1 MENDVP
7 EEKNIPPKDLN
18 SKVFPENGK
27 AWQNRKAKQFC
38 KSLLFLK
45 RFESGFKESK
55 RCLCKKSRGFQ
66 KGKEEESK
74 SEKES

>member
-1 MENDVP
+1 MGKFGRI
-7 EEKNIPPKDLN
+7 EKQN
-18 SKVFPENGK
+18 SSV
-27 AWQNRKAKQFC
+27 

-55 RCLCKKSRGFQ
+55 RCLCKESRGFQ

>member
-27 AWQNRKAKQFC
+27 VWQDRKAKQFC
-38 KSLLFLK
+38 KITSF
-45 RFESGFKESK
+45 FEKV
-55 RCLCKKSRGFQ
+55 
-66 KGKEEESK
+66 
-74 SEKES
+74 

>member
-38 KSLLFLK
+38 KITSF
-45 RFESGFKESK
+45 FEKD
-55 RCLCKKSRGFQ
+55 
-66 KGKEEESK
+66 
-74 SEKES
+74 